1 MFRVEKVI
9 YVFLFTIFSVNI
21 VICTIYGIN
30 FRYSSIPLLIAIIL
44 LLLIKSKFNWFGFIF
59 LCLYGVYDIF
69 YVGSMSSNVLVMDFM
84 YPAHVFIKKELNV
97 KYIGQFVSL
106 IPLIFY
112 CLQFIF
118 LMAKSTRRTYGF
130 EL

>member
-1 MFRVEKVI
+1 MFRAEKVI
-9 YVFLFTIFSVNI
+9 CIFLFTIFSLNI
-21 VICTIYGIN
+21 MVCIMYSIN
-30 FRYSSIPLLIAIIL
+30 FGYSSIPLLIAIIL
-44 LLLIKSKFNWFGFIF
+44 LLLTKNKVNWFGFIF
-59 LCLYGVYDIF
+59 LCLYGIYNIF
-69 YVGSMSSNVLVMDFM
+69 YDGSMSSNVLVMDFT
-84 YPAHVFIKKELNV
+84 YPAQVLIKKELNL
-97 KYIGQFVSL
+97 KYIRQFVSL